1 VTAGIPPQRLKSR
14 FPFSEWFLES
24 KGGFKLSN
32 VHVVLDGRA
41 MTPKM
46 SSQDERLNL
55 HWFDTI
61 TQSRCLI
68 LEHQTS
74 TRTGLV
80 QLDAPPALWQ
90 RLEFPR
96 LNNQVAAP

>member
-1 VTAGIPPQRLKSR
+1 LGSR
-14 FPFSEWFLES
+14 
-24 KGGFKLSN
+24 
-32 VHVVLDGRA
+32 
-41 MTPKM
+41 
-46 SSQDERLNL
+46 DERLNL

-61 TQSRCLI
+61 THSRWLI